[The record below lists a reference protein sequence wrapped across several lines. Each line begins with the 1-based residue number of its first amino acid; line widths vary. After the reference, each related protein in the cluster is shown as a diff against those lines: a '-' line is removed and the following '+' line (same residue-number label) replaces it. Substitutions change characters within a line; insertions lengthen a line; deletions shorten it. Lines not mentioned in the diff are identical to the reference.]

1 MSKLPGELAR
11 DLERSLPAVASLSG
25 SLTHSQSLPAHF
37 RPPALEKRRAVS
49 DVRRTFCLFVTF
61 DLLFISLLW
70 IIELNTNTGIRKNLE
85 QEIVHY
91 RFNTSF
97 FDIFVLALFRFSGL
111 LLGYAVLRLRHW
123 WVIAVTT
130 LVSSAFLIVKVILS
144 ELLSKG
150 AFGYLLPIVSFV
162 LAWLE
167 TWFLDFKVLPQEAEE
182 ERWYL
187 AAQAAVARGPP
198 LFSGARSEGQ
208 FYSPPESFAG
218 SDDESDEEVTGK
230 RSFSAQERE
239 YIRQGKEAMAVV
251 DQILA
256 QEENWKFEK
265 SNVLALFRFSG
276 LLLGYAVLRL
286 RHWWVIAVTTLV
298 SSAFLIVKV
307 ILSELLSKGAFGYLL
322 PIVSFV
328 LAWLETW
335 FLDFKVL
342 PQEAEEERWYLAAQ
356 AAVARGPPLFSG
368 ARSEG
373 QFYSPPES
381 FAGSDDESDEEVTG
395 KRSFSAQER
404 EYIRQGKEAMAV
416 VDQILAQEENWKFEK
431 SNEHGDTVYTIE
443 VPYHGKTF
451 ILKTFLPCPAELLY
465 QEVILQPERMVLWN
479 KTVTACQILQRVEDN
494 TLVSYDVSVGAAGG
508 VVSPR
513 DFVNVRRIERRRDRY
528 LSSGIATTHCAKPPT
543 HKYVRGE
550 NGPGGFIVLKSA
562 SNPCVCTFV
571 WILNTD
577 LKGRLPR
584 YLIHQSLAA
593 TMLEFTFHLR
603 RRIEELGARV

>member
-1 MSKLPGELAR
+1 MMSLGFFPIPPTIRKLFSSLTSASVPTSGLRGVGPEGLGAGLR
-11 DLERSLPAVASLSG
+11 GRGGAAVLRTSRIALGGGLSGGSGVGRSLSARRRCWGGGVRLRLRVGRAGVVADME
-25 SLTHSQSLPAHF
+25 Q
-37 RPPALEKRRAVS
+37 
-49 DVRRTFCLFVTF
+49 
-61 DLLFISLLW
+61 
-70 IIELNTNTGIRKNLE
+70 TNTGIQKNLE
-85 QEIVHY
+85 QEIINY
-91 RFNTSF
+91 RFKTSF
-97 FDIFVLALFRFSGL
+97 FDIFVLAFFRFSGL
-111 LLGYAVLRLRHW
+111 LLGYAMLRLRHW

-187 AAQAAVARGPP
+187 AAQAAVARGPL
-198 LFSGARSEGQ
+198 LFSGALSEGQ

-218 SDDESDEEVTGK
+218 SDNESDDEIVGK
-230 RSFSAQERE
+230 KSFSAQERE
-239 YIRQGKEAMAVV
+239 YVLQGKEAMAVV

-265 SNVLALFRFSG
+265 NN
-276 LLLGYAVLRL
+276 
-286 RHWWVIAVTTLV
+286 
-298 SSAFLIVKV
+298 
-307 ILSELLSKGAFGYLL
+307 
-322 PIVSFV
+322 
-328 LAWLETW
+328 
-335 FLDFKVL
+335 
-342 PQEAEEERWYLAAQ
+342 
-356 AAVARGPPLFSG
+356 
-368 ARSEG
+368 
-373 QFYSPPES
+373 
-381 FAGSDDESDEEVTG
+381 
-395 KRSFSAQER
+395 
-404 EYIRQGKEAMAV
+404 EY
-416 VDQILAQEENWKFEK
+416 
-431 SNEHGDTVYTIE
+431 GDTVYTIE
-443 VPYHGKTF
+443 IPFHGKTF
-451 ILKTFLPCPAELLY
+451 ILKTFLPCPAELVY

-494 TLVSYDVSVGAAGG
+494 TLISYDVSSGAAGG

-528 LSSGIATTHCAKPPT
+528 LSAGIATTHCAKPPT

-550 NGPGGFIVLKSA
+550 NGPGGFIVLKLA
-562 SNPCVCTFV
+562 SNPRVCTFI

-593 TMLEFTFHLR
+593 TMFEFAFHLR
-603 RRIEELGARV
+603 QRIGELGARA

>member
-1 MSKLPGELAR
+1 MSKLPRELAG
-11 DLERSLPAVASLSG
+11 DLERSLPAVASLG
-25 SLTHSQSLPAHF
+25 SSLSHSQSFSSHFLP
-37 RPPALEKRRAVS
+37 PPPEKRRAIS

-85 QEIVHY
+85 QEIIHY
-91 RFNTSF
+91 NFKSSF
-97 FDIFVLALFRFSGL
+97 FDIFVLAFFRFSGL

-123 WVIAVTT
+123 WVIA
-130 LVSSAFLIVKVILS
+130 
-144 ELLSKG
+144 LLSKG
-150 AFGYLLPIVSFV
+150 AFGYLLSIVSFV

-187 AAQAAVARGPP
+187 AAQSAVAHGPL
-198 LFSGARSEGQ
+198 LFSGALSQGQ

-218 SDDESDEEVTGK
+218 SDNESDEEATAK
-230 RSFSAQERE
+230 NSFSAQERE

-265 SNVLALFRFSG
+265 IN
-276 LLLGYAVLRL
+276 
-286 RHWWVIAVTTLV
+286 
-298 SSAFLIVKV
+298 
-307 ILSELLSKGAFGYLL
+307 
-322 PIVSFV
+322 
-328 LAWLETW
+328 
-335 FLDFKVL
+335 
-342 PQEAEEERWYLAAQ
+342 
-356 AAVARGPPLFSG
+356 
-368 ARSEG
+368 
-373 QFYSPPES
+373 
-381 FAGSDDESDEEVTG
+381 
-395 KRSFSAQER
+395 
-404 EYIRQGKEAMAV
+404 EY
-416 VDQILAQEENWKFEK
+416 
-431 SNEHGDTVYTIE
+431 GDTVYTIE
-443 VPYHGKTF
+443 VPFHGKTF
-451 ILKTFLPCPAELLY
+451 ILKAFLPCPAELVY

-479 KTVTACQILQRVEDN
+479 KTVTACQILQRVDDN
-494 TLVSYDVSVGAAGG
+494 TLISYDVSAGAAGG

-513 DFVNVRRIERRRDRY
+513 DFVNARRIERRRDRY
-528 LSSGIATTHCAKPPT
+528 LSSGIATIHCAKPPT

-562 SNPCVCTFV
+562 SNPRVCTFI

-593 TMLEFTFHLR
+593 TMFEFAFHLR
-603 RRIEELGARV
+603 QRITELGVRT

>member
-1 MSKLPGELAR
+1 MAALGLRCCTRAFSSCAVPLRPGPLCLEVGAARMSKLSGEPAR
-11 DLERSLPAVASLSG
+11 DLERSLPAVASLG
-25 SLTHSQSLPAHF
+25 SSLSHSQSLSSRF
-37 RPPALEKRRAVS
+37 LPPPREKRRSIS

-70 IIELNTNTGIRKNLE
+70 IIELNTNTGIQKNLE

-91 RFNTSF
+91 SFKTSF
-97 FDIFVLALFRFSGL
+97 FDILVLAAFRFSGL

-187 AAQAAVARGPP
+187 AAQAAVARGPL
-198 LFSGARSEGQ
+198 LFSGALSEGQ

-218 SDDESDEEVTGK
+218 SDNESDEEVVGK
-230 RSFSAQERE
+230 KGFSAQERE
-239 YIRQGKEAMAVV
+239 YILQGKEAMAVV

-265 SNVLALFRFSG
+265 NN
-276 LLLGYAVLRL
+276 
-286 RHWWVIAVTTLV
+286 
-298 SSAFLIVKV
+298 
-307 ILSELLSKGAFGYLL
+307 
-322 PIVSFV
+322 
-328 LAWLETW
+328 
-335 FLDFKVL
+335 
-342 PQEAEEERWYLAAQ
+342 
-356 AAVARGPPLFSG
+356 
-368 ARSEG
+368 
-373 QFYSPPES
+373 
-381 FAGSDDESDEEVTG
+381 
-395 KRSFSAQER
+395 
-404 EYIRQGKEAMAV
+404 EY
-416 VDQILAQEENWKFEK
+416 
-431 SNEHGDTVYTIE
+431 GDTVYTIE
-443 VPYHGKTF
+443 VPFHGKTF
-451 ILKTFLPCPAELLY
+451 ILKTFLPCPAELVY

-494 TLVSYDVSVGAAGG
+494 TLISYDVSSGAAGG

-562 SNPCVCTFV
+562 SNPGVCTFI
-571 WILNTD
+571 WILNAD
-577 LKGRLPR
+577 LK
-584 YLIHQSLAA
+584 
-593 TMLEFTFHLR
+593 
-603 RRIEELGARV
+603 RIGELGARA